1 MLETWLEIDINVTWK
16 RLIEALDLTAV
27 HVIATTTISTHTITA
42 HYIPIILSEDVETDG
57 FIANN
62 TSEDCVYIHTAQL
75 TNEGMH
81 NCCILIL

>member
-1 MLETWLEIDINVTWK
+1 MLETWLEININATKK
-16 RLIEALDLTAV
+16 RLIEALDLPAV

-42 HYIPIILSEDVETDG
+42 HYIPIILSEDVEANG

-62 TSEDCVYIHTAQL
+62 TSEDCAYIHTAQL

-81 NCCILIL
+81 SCILIL